1 MSKVDK
7 THRLS
12 VSRQCE
18 LLNVARSSFYY
29 SPRDDGSYNEELM
42 KQIDEQYTLT
52 PFYGVPRMTEH
63 LRGLGYNVNPKR
75 VRRLYRKMDLY
86 AMGPRPNTS
95 RPHKGE
101 GHAIHPYLLR
111 GLPIDRP
118 NQVWAMDI
126 TYIPLAGS
134 HMCLVAI
141 IDVYSRY
148 IVGWS
153 LSNTMTTRWCREC
166 LEEAI
171 MRHGA
176 PEILNTDQ
184 GSQFSSFEFF
194 GYFSSYSDLKFSMDG
209 KGRAIDNI
217 FIERFWR
224 SLKYEKIYLEPSDNG
239 LELYHKI
246 KDYMNFYNMER
257 PHQGLEYKRPVEMYR
272 MAA

>member
-1 MSKVDK
+1 MSKIDK
-7 THRLS
+7 IHSLS
-12 VSRQCE
+12 VSRQCD
-18 LLNVARSSFYY
+18 LLDVPRSSFYY
-29 SPRDDGSYNEELM
+29 SPREDGSYNEELM
-42 KQIDEQYTLT
+42 KQIDKQYMIT
-52 PFYGVPRMTEH
+52 PFYGVPRMTH
-63 LRGLGYNVNPKR
+63 YLRGIGYEVNPKR

-86 AMGPRPNTS
+86 ATGPRPNTS
-95 RPHKGE
+95 KPHKGE
-101 GHAIHPYLLR
+101 SHVIYPYLLR
-111 GLPIDRP
+111 GLKVTRP

-134 HMCLVAI
+134 HLYLVAI

-153 LSNTMTTRWCREC
+153 LSNTMTARWCREC

-171 MRHGA
+171 KHHGA
-176 PEILNTDQ
+176 PEIINTDQ
-184 GSQFSSFEFF
+184 GSQFSSPEFSA
-194 GYFSSYSDLKFSMDG
+194 YFSSHEGLKFSMDG

-224 SLKYEKIYLEPSDNG
+224 NIKYEKLYLEPSDNG

-246 KDYMNFYNMER
+246 KDYMKYYNLER

-272 MAA
+272 TAA

>member
-1 MSKVDK
+1 M
-7 THRLS
+7 R
-12 VSRQCE
+12 
-18 LLNVARSSFYY
+18 
-29 SPRDDGSYNEELM
+29 
-42 KQIDEQYTLT
+42 
-52 PFYGVPRMTEH
+52 
-63 LRGLGYNVNPKR
+63 KR
-75 VRRLYRKMDLY
+75 VRRLYRKMDLF
-86 AMGPRPNTS
+86 AICPRPNTS
-95 RPHKGE
+95 KPHKGE

-111 GLPIDRP
+111 GIVIDRP

-126 TYIPLAGS
+126 SYIPLAGG
-134 HMCLVAI
+134 HMYLVAI

-171 MRHGA
+171 ARHGA
-176 PEILNTDQ
+176 PEIVNTDQ
-184 GSQFSSFEFF
+184 GSQFSSPD
-194 GYFSSYSDLKFSMDG
+194 FSGSFALHPDLKFG

-246 KDYMNFYNMER
+246 KDYIKFYNKER
-257 PHQGLEYKRPVEMYR
+257 PHQGLEYKKPAEMFHP
-272 MAA
+272 AA

>member
-134 HMCLVAI
+134 HMYLVAI

-246 KDYMNFYNMER
+246 KDYMNFYHMER

>member
-134 HMCLVAI
+134 HMYLVAI

-148 IVGWS
+148 IAGWS

-224 SLKYEKIYLEPSDNG
+224 SLKYEKIYLEPSDNS

>member
-29 SPRDDGSYNEELM
+29 SPREDGSYNEELM
-42 KQIDEQYTLT
+42 KQIDKQYTLT

-63 LRGLGYNVNPKR
+63 LRGLGYNVNHKR
-75 VRRLYRKMDLY
+75 VRRLYRKMDLC

-95 RPHKGE
+95 RPHQGE

-111 GLPIDRP
+111 GLSIDRP

-134 HMCLVAI
+134 HMYLVAI
-141 IDVYSRY
+141 IDIYSRY

-184 GSQFSSFEFF
+184 GSQFSSLEFF
-194 GYFSSYSDLKFSMDG
+194 GYFSSFPNLKFSMDG

-246 KDYMNFYNMER
+246 RDYMNFYNTER
-257 PHQGLEYKRPVEMYR
+257 PHQGLGYKRPVEMYR